1 MTALSKLPAK
11 TIVGAIA
18 DAAERWR
25 DAYFPAR
32 VEAAQRIAERTGYS
46 VPVVEYGLDR
56 LFLSITSDA
65 ITATIAGELGELE
78 ILDGFRSRAGRTDAY
93 AAPIGGVCVISS
105 RTTIGVA
112 LPAAIFA
119 LCAKCDVLVKDRED
133 YLISAFFQT
142 LHEERAEFREGARAE
157 LWRSSDEAAPAL
169 ESFDAVV
176 AFGKT
181 ETLATVRRAL
191 QPEARFVGFGPRA
204 SAGYIAREALSG
216 AGAAHD
222 IARAAA
228 RDIVLY
234 DTEGCLSLHVLFVE
248 GGGNVSA
255 AEFSDLLQKAI
266 EAGAVEFPRGAE
278 QRIAEVAH
286 ARALAGFRKS
296 AASSALDDPPPFLPR
311 ITGAVTVRDPAE
323 ALEYLQRHGLA
334 LEGFA
339 IAGDRPDLIE
349 LGVNAGAVRL
359 SRFGELQDPPLH
371 GNHGGRPRIGDFV
384 KWIDKTF

>member
-1 MTALSKLPAK
+1 VTALSKLPAK

-18 DAAERWR
+18 DVAERWR
-25 DAYFPAR
+25 DADYPAR
-32 VEAAQRIAERTGYS
+32 VRATQRIAKRTGYS

-56 LFLSITSDA
+56 LFFSITPDA
-65 ITATIAGELGELE
+65 LTATISHELGELE
-78 ILDGFRSRAGRTDAY
+78 ILDGFRPRTGRTDAW
-93 AAPIGGVCVISS
+93 AAPIGSVCVISS

-119 LCAKCDVLVKDRED
+119 LCAKCNVLVKDRED
-133 YLISAFFQT
+133 CLISAFFET
-142 LHEERAEFREGARAE
+142 LHEERADFRVGARAE
-157 LWRSSDEAAPAL
+157 LWSSADETASAL

-181 ETLATVRRAL
+181 ETLATIRNAL
-191 QPEARFVGFGPRA
+191 QPEARFIGFGPRA
-204 SAGYIAREALSG
+204 SAGYVSRETLSV
-216 AGAAHD
+216 AGAAND

-248 GGGNVSA
+248 DGGNVSA

-266 EAGAVEFPRGAE
+266 DAAAVEFPRGAE
-278 QRIAEVAH
+278 QRIAKVAH
-286 ARALAGFRKS
+286 ARALTGFRK
-296 AASSALDDPPPFLPR
+296 AMAGNVLDEPPAFLPR
-311 ITGAVTVRDPAE
+311 MTGAVTVRDPAE
-323 ALEYLQRHGLA
+323 AIDYLRRHGLG

-339 IAGDRPDLIE
+339 ISGARPDLIE
-349 LGVNAGAVRL
+349 LGVSAGAVRL
-359 SRFGELQDPPLH
+359 SNFGELQNPPLH
-371 GNHGGRPRIGDFV
+371 GNHGGHPRIGEFV

>member
-1 MTALSKLPAK
+1 VTSLSKLPAK

-18 DAAERWR
+18 GAAERWR
-25 DAYFPAR
+25 DADYPPRTNAT
-32 VEAAQRIAERTGYS
+32 QRIAERTGYS

-56 LFLSITSDA
+56 LFFSITQDA
-65 ITATIAGELGELE
+65 LTATIADELGDLE
-78 ILDGFRSRAGRTDAY
+78 ILDGFRPRAGRTDAW
-93 AAPIGGVCVISS
+93 AAPIGSVCVISS

-112 LPAAIFA
+112 LPAAVFA

-133 YLISAFFQT
+133 CLISAFFET
-142 LHEERAEFREGARAE
+142 LHEERAEFREAARAE
-157 LWRSSDEAAPAL
+157 RWSSAADSAPGL
-169 ESFDAVV
+169 KSFDAVV

-181 ETLATVRRAL
+181 ETLATIRQAL
-191 QPEARFVGFGPRA
+191 AAEARFIGFGPRA
-204 SAGYIAREALSG
+204 SAGYIAREALSE
-216 AGAAHD
+216 AGAAND

-248 GGGNVSA
+248 DGGNVCA
-255 AEFSDLLQKAI
+255 AEFSDQLHKAI
-266 EAGAVEFPRGAE
+266 DAAVVEFPRGAE

-296 AASSALDDPPPFLPR
+296 AAGNALDDPPPFLPR
-311 ITGAVTVRDPAE
+311 MTGAVTVRDPAE
-323 ALEYLQRHGLA
+323 ALDYVQRHGLA

-339 IAGDRPDLIE
+339 IAGDRPDLSA

-359 SRFGELQDPPLH
+359 SRFGELQNPPLQS
-371 GNHGGRPRIGDFV
+371 NHGGRPRIGDVV

>member
-1 MTALSKLPAK
+1 M
-11 TIVGAIA
+11 GGIA

-25 DAYFPAR
+25 AADYPAR
-32 VEAAQRIAERTGYS
+32 ARATARIAERTGYS

-56 LFLSITSDA
+56 LFFWVTSDA
-65 ITATIAGELGELE
+65 LTATIAGELGELE
-78 ILDGFRSRAGRTDAY
+78 ILDGFRPRAGRTGAW
-93 AAPIGGVCVISS
+93 AAPIGSVCVISS

-112 LPAAIFA
+112 LPVAIFA

-133 YLISAFFQT
+133 HLISAFFET

-157 LWRSSDEAAPAL
+157 LWSSRDETAPAL

-191 QPEARFVGFGPRA
+191 QPEARFIGFGPRA
-204 SAGYIAREALSG
+204 SAGYIAREALFG
-216 AGAAHD
+216 AGAARN

-248 GGGNVSA
+248 DGGNVSA
-255 AEFSDLLQKAI
+255 AEFSKLLQKAI
-266 EAGAVEFPRGAE
+266 EAAVVEFPSGAE

-286 ARALAGFRKS
+286 ARALARFRKS
-296 AASSALDDPPPFLPR
+296 VASNALDDPPPFLPR
-311 ITGAVTVRDPAE
+311 LTGAVTVRDPAE
-323 ALEYLQRHGLA
+323 ALDYLRRHGLA

-339 IAGDRPDLIE
+339 IAGDRPDLSE

-359 SRFGELQDPPLH
+359 SRFGELQNPPLQ